1 MNPLSSFPNQP
12 NNNLQG
18 SKITQYA
25 SLATHL
31 FKKKQMSDRDS
42 ISPFQFIPEK
52 FGKKMKPFKVV
63 KQIENLYKN
72 ETLTKFDDI
81 KRVIDHNSKQSV
93 VDNLMEE
100 HGLIWKHFY
109 SQNKNESTKSTPML
123 MTNTNESI
131 TFSFPSNLPAKSNLK
146 KEVTK
151 AINRT
156 PAMSTKSTRTRSM
169 SFLDDSNGKYDKMNN
184 STSSF

>member
-18 SKITQYA
+18 FKITQYA

-31 FKKKQMSDRDS
+31 FKKKEMSDRDS

-52 FGKKMKPFKVV
+52 FGKKMKPYKVV
-63 KQIENLYKN
+63 EQIENLYKN

-81 KRVIDHNSKQSV
+81 KRAIDHNSKQSV

-109 SQNKNESTKSTPML
+109 SKNKNESTKSLPMS
-123 MTNTNESI
+123 MTNESI

-156 PAMSTKSTRTRSM
+156 PTLSTKSTRTRSM
-169 SFLDDSNGKYDKMNN
+169 SFLDNSNGKYDKMNN
-184 STSSF
+184 STTSF